1 MPAAGVG
8 KRMAQNLPK
17 QYLRLDGKS
26 IIEHSLSRLLNLDR
40 VSGVVV
46 GIAETDQYWSKLA
59 VNHDKLL
66 GIYSGGNERI
76 HTVLKGLEYLSQWAQ
91 PEDWV
96 MVHDAVRPC
105 VSEVDIT
112 ALIDRGLASKGGAI
126 LAARVVDT
134 IKKVNTDGFIE
145 STANRDELML
155 AMTPQLFPLNLL
167 SRALRDALEKNKLAT
182 DEAGAVEEFGEQPVV
197 VEGLRNNIKITTSE
211 DLELARVVLKQQ
223 RSQEQ

>member
-1 MPAAGVG
+1 MG

-17 QYLRLDGKS
+17 QYLKLNGKT
-26 IIEHSLSRLLNLDR
+26 IIEHSLVRLLNLDR

-46 GIAETDQYWSKLA
+46 GIAETDQFWSKLA
-59 VNHDKLL
+59 VKHEKFL
-66 GIYSGGNERI
+66 GIYTGGSERI

-105 VSEVDIT
+105 VSETDIT
-112 ALIDRGLASKGGAI
+112 ALINNGLESKTGAI

-134 IKKVNTDGFIE
+134 IKKVNPNGVIE
-145 STANRDELML
+145 STANRDEFML
-155 AMTPQLFPLNLL
+155 AMTPQLFPIQLL
-167 SRALRDALEKNKLAT
+167 TRALHSALGKNKLST
-182 DEAGAVEEFGEQPVV
+182 DESGAVEEIGRQPVV
-197 VEGLRNNIKITTSE
+197 VEGQRNNIKITTSE

-223 RSQEQ
+223 KTQEQ